1 MPLHGEPL
9 RAPLEKPRSRA
20 AEKKQQD
27 KADLK
32 AWLALRKAVLLR
44 DGYRCRCCGTSGG
57 TLRKVDVHHIRFRS
71 AGGED
76 SMQNCAALC
85 RICHLELHAYRLYVE
100 GDNAQKRLQFV
111 RAK

>member
-1 MPLHGEPL
+1 MPLRNEPL

-32 AWLALRKAVLLR
+32 AWLALRKDVLLR
-44 DGYRCRCCGTSGG
+44 DSYRCRCCGTPE
-57 TLRKVDVHHIRFRS
+57 KVDVHHIRFRS

-85 RICHLELHAYRLYVE
+85 RICHLEIHAYRVYVQ
-100 GDNAQKRLQFV
+100 GDSAEKRLQFV
-111 RAK
+111 RAKK